1 MENDFCLNVIEEK
14 NALRK
19 KIRLALKNLFSF
31 GAPAENSLAANERI
45 INLKIFSES
54 HIVLAFLQAGNEIS
68 CSKIIEEARK
78 QNKILAVPRI
88 RPGTSLMDFFVLKND
103 VPLHA
108 QTEIGSYNILEPL
121 TTLKKIEPENLSE
134 KNVFAVI
141 PGLGFTKNGERL
153 GKGKGFYDRYIPT
166 IIAKKLTLCGL
177 CFDCQIVQSIPTD
190 SHDIKVDFVATES
203 ALLRTSI

>member
-1 MENDFCLNVIEEK
+1 MK
-14 NALRK
+14 T
-19 KIRLALKNLFSF
+19 LALKNLFSF
-31 GAPAENSLAANERI
+31 GAPTENSLAANERV
-45 INLKIFSES
+45 INLKSFSES
-54 HIVLAFLQAGNEIS
+54 HIVLAFLQAQNEIS
-68 CSKIIEEARK
+68 CTTIIEEARR

-88 RPGTSLMDFFVLKND
+88 RPGTSLMDFFILKND
-103 VPLHA
+103 VPVHA

-121 TTLKKIEPENLSE
+121 TTLQKIEPENLSE

-166 IIAKKLTLCGL
+166 ISAKKLTLCGL
-177 CFDCQIVQSIPTD
+177 CFDCQLVQNIPSD
-190 SHDIKVDFVATES
+190 SHDIKVDFVATEN